1 MVAAE
6 KNFYEVLGVKDT
18 ASTDDI
24 KKAFKKLARKHH
36 PDAGGDETRFK
47 EISEAYEVLSDKE
60 KRKEYDQLIKF
71 GAFTGAGGS
80 ARAYGQRGSGPFSW
94 GGTGQGDWHTTTST
108 DGWGDI
114 LEQIRRGE
122 GAFGTEWDFPQQA
135 AKGREVQV
143 TLEVTFEEA
152 FSGAEK
158 HVTIKTGDGEK
169 QEIDVKVP
177 AGAVEG
183 GKLRY
188 KGKGGAGS
196 GGGKRGD
203 LVIVTSI
210 KPHELFSRKGAD
222 VSMMLPIS
230 VVEAMLGAHIV
241 VPAPDGSKVRLRV
254 PAGTQ
259 DGKTLMVKGKGAPRV
274 KGEGHGDLNV
284 KLQVVVPK
292 HLNDKQKQAL
302 EAFSEASD
310 TSASD
315 IRPLIRGLVGED
327 GQS

>member
-71 GAFTGAGGS
+71 GAFSGAGG
-80 ARAYGQRGSGPFSW
+80 AAHAYGQRGGSPFSW
-94 GGTGQGDWHTTTST
+94 GGAGAGQGGWRTTTST

-122 GAFGTEWDFPQQA
+122 GAFGTEWDFPQPA

-152 FSGAEK
+152 FNGAQK

-169 QEIDVKVP
+169 QEIDVKIP
-177 AGAVEG
+177 AGA
-183 GKLRY
+183 
-188 KGKGGAGS
+188 
-196 GGGKRGD
+196 
-203 LVIVTSI
+203 
-210 KPHELFSRKGAD
+210 
-222 VSMMLPIS
+222 
-230 VVEAMLGAHIV
+230 
-241 VPAPDGSKVRLRV
+241 
-254 PAGTQ
+254 
-259 DGKTLMVKGKGAPRV
+259 
-274 KGEGHGDLNV
+274 
-284 KLQVVVPK
+284 
-292 HLNDKQKQAL
+292 
-302 EAFSEASD
+302 
-310 TSASD
+310 
-315 IRPLIRGLVGED
+315 
-327 GQS
+327 